1 MRITASLEVETVA
14 FPNTRAALLVKV
26 APGVDAEQVIAAL
39 GLSTPRALLIL
50 SGGTKDLDAGIEE
63 QLRPAFDGIVR
74 VVTEKEIA
82 VLTGG
87 TNEGVFALFGQALQE
102 QGGPTADCIGVAIT
116 GRAWPARLEPHH
128 SHFVLVEGER
138 WGEET
143 DLMYRLAAALA
154 SDCPSVAV
162 FAGGGPV
169 VIEEMGQNVAQNRE
183 MILLVGGGGN
193 TDAVVAARAKG
204 SNAIGDIAEIASRG
218 RITEF
223 SIDRPPTELAELIR
237 NRLLHAEP
245 AHEDGLS
252 LK

>member
-14 FPNTRAALLVKV
+14 FPNTRTARLVKV
-26 APGVDAEQVIAAL
+26 APGVDVEQVIAAL
-39 GLSTPRALLIL
+39 ELSASRALLIL
-50 SGGTKDLDAGIEE
+50 SGATKNLDAGIEE
-63 QLRPAFDGIVR
+63 QLGPAFGGLAR
-74 VVTEKEIA
+74 VVTEEKIA

-87 TNEGVFALFGQALQE
+87 TNEGVFALFGQALKE
-102 QGGPTADCIGVAIT
+102 QGGPTADCVGVAIT
-116 GRAWPARLEPHH
+116 GRVWPARLEPRH

-138 WGEET
+138 WGDET
-143 DLMYRLAAALA
+143 GVMYRLAAALA

-183 MILLVGGGGN
+183 MILLVGSGGN
-193 TDAVVAARAKG
+193 VDTVAAARAKG
-204 SNAIGDIAEIASRG
+204 SDATGDIAEIASRG

-223 SIDRPPTELAELIR
+223 RIDRPPAEMVGLIR
-237 NRLLHAEP
+237 SRLLHAEP